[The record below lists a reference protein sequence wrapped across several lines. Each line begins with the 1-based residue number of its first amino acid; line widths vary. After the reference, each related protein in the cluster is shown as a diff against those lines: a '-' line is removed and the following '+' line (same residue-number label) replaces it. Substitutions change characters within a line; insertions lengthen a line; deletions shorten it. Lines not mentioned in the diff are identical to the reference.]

1 MRSSRT
7 SLKIFHAGHL
17 IIHYPFDLIDQP
29 VNNANQWRLQW
40 RGLETGAASLQAPLP
55 QPCIRRKHERIGEQL
70 VGASALSNETRLTIR
85 TLRRAASGRAMS

>member
-55 QPCIRRKHERIGEQL
+55 NHASGENMN
-70 VGASALSNETRLTIR
+70 ASANSSSAHPR
-85 TLRRAASGRAMS
+85 